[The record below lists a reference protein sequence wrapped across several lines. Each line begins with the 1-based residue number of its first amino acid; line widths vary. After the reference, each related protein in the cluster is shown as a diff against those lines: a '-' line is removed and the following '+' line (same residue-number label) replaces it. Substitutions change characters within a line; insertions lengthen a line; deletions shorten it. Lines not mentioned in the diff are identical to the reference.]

1 MNANRL
7 LVVGATGLVGRAA
20 IAHFS
25 RLEGWGV
32 VSMSRRAHSAPRVTH
47 VRADLRDPRSC
58 REALAATG
66 PITHVLYA
74 ALYEKPDVVEGW
86 RDSEQM
92 QTNHKM
98 LKNLLDAVEGTS
110 PSLRCVVS
118 LQGGKAYGVHLGRVP
133 VPAKERWPRASH
145 RIFYWSQ
152 EDLLKE
158 RAARQGWRYALIRP
172 QRILGD
178 AVASPLSIVLA
189 LGIYAAIM
197 REQGLPL
204 TFPGGGRY
212 VNACTDSR
220 LIAQAV
226 EFCAVNDH
234 TANETYNVVNGDW
247 IDWRDLWPSLAESFR
262 MEVGED
268 RPLSLALE
276 MPRHKDTW
284 RHLAIRH
291 NLLHKSL
298 QSAAGRVW
306 DYADLVLGHGEDS
319 PSHNVMSPIK
329 IVQAGFT
336 PCHDTGDSFAYW
348 LGRLQRQGVLPH

>member
-1 MNANRL
+1 VSAKRL

-25 RLEGWGV
+25 KLEGWHV
-32 VSMSRRAHSAPRVTH
+32 ASISRREHSAPQVTH
-47 VRADLRDPRSC
+47 VRADLRDPQSC
-58 REALAATG
+58 RAALAAIG

-74 ALYEKPDVVEGW
+74 AFHERPDVVEGW
-86 RDSEQM
+86 RDPEQM
-92 QTNHKM
+92 QTNLTM
-98 LKNLLDAVEGTS
+98 LQNLLDAVEDGS
-110 PSLRCVVS
+110 PSLQCVVA

-158 RAARQGWRYALIRP
+158 RAAQHGWRYALLRP

-189 LGIYAAIM
+189 LGIYAAIT

-212 VNACTDSR
+212 VNACSDSR

-247 IDWRDLWPSLAESFR
+247 VDWRDLWPSIAESFT
-262 MEVGED
+262 MEAGED

-276 MPRHKDTW
+276 MPRHKETW
-284 RHLAIRH
+284 RRLAMRH
-291 NLLHKSL
+291 NLLHDSL
-298 QSAAGRVW
+298 DAVAGRVW
-306 DYADLVLGHGEDS
+306 DYADLVLGHGVDS
-319 PSHNVMSPIK
+319 PPHNVMSPIK
-329 IVQAGFT
+329 IMQAGFT
-336 PCHDTGDSFAYW
+336 PCRDTGDSFAYW
-348 LGRLQRQGVLPH
+348 FGRLQRRRVLPS